1 MKIRNSIYILTVG
14 AFLVSCNDLDVD
26 DSVDFNVSL
35 ASDNT
40 YEAGDPVVFNF
51 DGNPDYITWWSGEE
65 GHKYANRERTELPLE
80 EIESVTLS
88 FEAQA
93 RYGKVTNTLSL
104 FVSDDFSGLSKDVTT
119 DKVRVADFES
129 DATLLSGNGELL
141 ESKFSNRT
149 AASFDLM
156 PYCIS
161 EDTHSISELTLAFHY
176 KADFDGTN
184 ALKRWDFYSVAI
196 KTIYKNGNT
205 TTLNLSD
212 LGLQTFD
219 RNPNTNPKHA
229 QQGDPYF
236 DNSSGSSS
244 CTGVW
249 DLRSSL
255 TRVNSFMYLGGGTN
269 ETDYTNNADDWL
281 FTKSLKFNT
290 CDPDENSGV
299 LKNINVRLPS
309 YSYVYT
315 QPGTYTVTFIAG
327 NQNVYGSARTI
338 KEVTFTIKEKE

>member
-1 MKIRNSIYILTVG
+1 MKIRNSIYILAVG

-51 DGNPDYITWWSGEE
+51 DGNPDYITCWSGEE
-65 GHKYANRERTELPLE
+65 GHKFANRERTELPLE
-80 EIESVTLS
+80 EIESVTLN

-176 KADFDGTN
+176 KADFDGTS

-196 KTIYKNGNT
+196 TTIY
-205 TTLNLSD
+205 
-212 LGLQTFD
+212 
-219 RNPNTNPKHA
+219 
-229 QQGDPYF
+229 
-236 DNSSGSSS
+236 
-244 CTGVW
+244 
-249 DLRSSL
+249 
-255 TRVNSFMYLGGGTN
+255 
-269 ETDYTNNADDWL
+269 
-281 FTKSLKFNT
+281 
-290 CDPDENSGV
+290 
-299 LKNINVRLPS
+299 
-309 YSYVYT
+309 
-315 QPGTYTVTFIAG
+315 
-327 NQNVYGSARTI
+327 
-338 KEVTFTIKEKE
+338 

>member
-1 MKIRNSIYILTVG
+1 M
-14 AFLVSCNDLDVD
+14 
-26 DSVDFNVSL
+26 
-35 ASDNT
+35 
-40 YEAGDPVVFNF
+40 
-51 DGNPDYITWWSGEE
+51 
-65 GHKYANRERTELPLE
+65 
-80 EIESVTLS
+80 
-88 FEAQA
+88 
-93 RYGKVTNTLSL
+93 
-104 FVSDDFSGLSKDVTT
+104 
-119 DKVRVADFES
+119 
-129 DATLLSGNGELL
+129 
-141 ESKFSNRT
+141 
-149 AASFDLM
+149 
-156 PYCIS
+156 
-161 EDTHSISELTLAFHY
+161 
-176 KADFDGTN
+176 
-184 ALKRWDFYSVAI
+184 
-196 KTIYKNGNT
+196 
-205 TTLNLSD
+205 NLSD

>member
-40 YEAGDPVVFNF
+40 YEAGEPVVFNI

-65 GHKYANRERTELPLE
+65 GHVYANRERTELPLE

-93 RYGKVTNTLSL
+93 RYGNVTNTLSL
-104 FVSDDFSGLSKDVTT
+104 FVSDDFPGLSKDAAT
-119 DKVRVADFES
+119 DNARVADFETN
-129 DATLLSGNGELL
+129 ATSLSSNGELL
-141 ESKFSNRT
+141 ESKFANRT
-149 AASFDLM
+149 ATSFDLT
-156 PYCIS
+156 PYSAS
-161 EDTHSISELTLAFHY
+161 EMTLAFHY
-176 KADFDGTN
+176 KADFDGKN
-184 ALKRWDFYSVAI
+184 SLKRWDFYSVAI
-196 KTIYKNGNT
+196 TTVYKNGNT
-205 TTLNLSD
+205 TTLGVAD
-212 LGLQTFD
+212 LGLMAFD
-219 RNPNTNPKHA
+219 CNPNTDPQHA
-229 QQGDPYF
+229 QHGDPYF
-236 DNSSGSSS
+236 DNSSGSGS
-244 CTGVW
+244 CSGVW

-255 TRVNSFMYLGGGTN
+255 TRVNSFTYLGGGPS
-269 ETDYTNNADDWL
+269 ETYTNDADDWL
-281 FTKSLKFNT
+281 FTKALKLNT

-315 QPGTYTVTFIAG
+315 EPGTYTVTFIAG
-327 NQNVYGSARTI
+327 NQNVYGAARTI
-338 KEVTFTIKEKE
+338 QEVTFTIK

>member
-80 EIESVTLS
+80 EIESVTLN

-104 FVSDDFSGLSKDVTT
+104 FVGDFPGLSKDVAT
-119 DKVRVADFES
+119 DDSRVADFES

-149 AASFDLM
+149 ATSFDLT
-156 PYCIS
+156 PYSTS
-161 EDTHSISELTLAFHY
+161 EMTLAFHY
-176 KADFDGTN
+176 KADFDGTS
-184 ALKRWDFYSVAI
+184 ALKRMGF
-196 KTIYKNGNT
+196 
-205 TTLNLSD
+205 L
-212 LGLQTFD
+212 
-219 RNPNTNPKHA
+219 
-229 QQGDPYF
+229 
-236 DNSSGSSS
+236 
-244 CTGVW
+244 
-249 DLRSSL
+249 
-255 TRVNSFMYLGGGTN
+255 
-269 ETDYTNNADDWL
+269 
-281 FTKSLKFNT
+281 
-290 CDPDENSGV
+290 
-299 LKNINVRLPS
+299 
-309 YSYVYT
+309 
-315 QPGTYTVTFIAG
+315 
-327 NQNVYGSARTI
+327 
-338 KEVTFTIKEKE
+338 

>member
-1 MKIRNSIYILTVG
+1 MKIRNSIYILAVG

-40 YEAGDPVVFNF
+40 YEAGDP
-51 DGNPDYITWWSGEE
+51 
-65 GHKYANRERTELPLE
+65 E

-149 AASFDLM
+149 ATSFDLM

-176 KADFDGTN
+176 KADFDGTS

-196 KTIYKNGNT
+196 TTIYKNGNT

-219 RNPNTNPKHA
+219 RNPNTRECGICVHH
-229 QQGDPYF
+229 
-236 DNSSGSSS
+236 
-244 CTGVW
+244 
-249 DLRSSL
+249 
-255 TRVNSFMYLGGGTN
+255 
-269 ETDYTNNADDWL
+269 
-281 FTKSLKFNT
+281 
-290 CDPDENSGV
+290 
-299 LKNINVRLPS
+299 
-309 YSYVYT
+309 
-315 QPGTYTVTFIAG
+315 
-327 NQNVYGSARTI
+327 
-338 KEVTFTIKEKE
+338 

>member
-1 MKIRNSIYILTVG
+1 MKIRNSIYILAVG

-104 FVSDDFSGLSKDVTT
+104 FVGDFPGLSKDVAT
-119 DKVRVADFES
+119 DDSRVADFES

-141 ESKFSNRT
+141 ESKFSNRMAT
-149 AASFDLM
+149 SFDLT
-156 PYCIS
+156 PYSTS
-161 EDTHSISELTLAFHY
+161 EMTLAFHY
-176 KADFDGTN
+176 KADFDGTS

-196 KTIYKNGNT
+196 TTIYKNGNT